1 LFAALNAATGDVIGK
16 CYKRHRAVEFKKFLD
31 EIERYVPDGLDIHI
45 VMDNCATH
53 KTSAIRHW
61 CARRARWRVHF
72 TPTGSSWLNMVE
84 RFFAVITERQSKR
97 GVHRSEREL
106 EPVILAYIET
116 RNKNPNPLNGFAPP
130 TTSWKP

>member
-1 LFAALNAATGDVIGK
+1 MRQPLTSSANATSVIGQSSSRK
-16 CYKRHRAVEFKKFLD
+16 ILN
-31 EIERYVPDGLDIHI
+31 EIDRSVPDGLDIHI

-53 KTSAIRHW
+53 MTSAIRHW

-84 RFFAVITERQSKR
+84 RFFAEITERQSKR